1 MSDTETTNTPT
12 DAPTEAAPRPTI
24 ELLGQSEEAAGGCGC
39 GSCGCGA

>member
-12 DAPTEAAPRPTI
+12 NTPTDAEQRPTI
-24 ELLGQSEEAAGGCGC
+24 ELLGQPDEAAGACGC